1 MKKTIYSLIL
11 LLTVSLLSCTKVTPE
26 IINPRITIQADDKP
40 ATQGLSMPQNGS
52 LNLNAKV
59 ELTTQYTLSWSV
71 DGKPASTDSR
81 FKFTATEIGEHTI
94 LLNVLNNDGGKAS
107 ASLKVTVYENL
118 TVRITLDGKDPE
130 AGLSI
135 PYFKSLS
142 FGCQVKPEAQY
153 TFSWQV
159 NKESVSDKVNYTFNP
174 QKAGEYQIILSATN
188 QYGAIY
194 ADTTEVNVF
203 DFSKGTFVLNEGNMT
218 TEQGSM
224 IFISPRGTII
234 DSTYWRV
241 NGTSIGS
248 VAQDISITGNKM
260 YIISQNGGGDGM
272 LVVANA
278 TTLKKEEGYSK
289 GQLSPLAW
297 PTHIAVVGDNA
308 YIRDNKGVYKFSL
321 TSKTLTFIKGSER
334 AAKNRMAVIADKVF
348 IPAGRN
354 IYVLKDGALIH
365 TIEMAGTVSGV
376 IKSSDNNLWVA
387 CTTTPARIS
396 KIKPSDYTTIQ
407 TNELPTDAKVG
418 AGWGVS
424 PGISAH
430 ADTIYFSNATT
441 KISRHIF
448 NQNKTEYL
456 TDVKNHIQ
464 NAGIVYNNLAVHP
477 ATGELYFTTIK
488 GYGLDFLINDI
499 VKFDFSGPSPV
510 MKADHKNYTRFPAGI
525 FFTDSFK

>member
-1 MKKTIYSLIL
+1 
-11 LLTVSLLSCTKVTPE
+11 
-26 IINPRITIQADDKP
+26 
-40 ATQGLSMPQNGS
+40 
-52 LNLNAKV
+52 
-59 ELTTQYTLSWSV
+59 
-71 DGKPASTDSR
+71 
-81 FKFTATEIGEHTI
+81 
-94 LLNVLNNDGGKAS
+94 
-107 ASLKVTVYENL
+107 
-118 TVRITLDGKDPE
+118 
-130 AGLSI
+130 I

-224 IFISPRGTII
+224 IFISPRGPII

-308 YIRDNKGVYKFSL
+308 YIRDNKGIQIADLAAHSI
-321 TSKTLTFIKGSER
+321 TGTLKNSTG
-334 AAKNRMAVIADKVF
+334 AAKLPMVQTAGKVF
-348 IPAGRN
+348 VAAGKKILAIDPAA
-354 IYVLKDGALIH
+354 DAAGATAIDL
-365 TIEMAGTVSGV
+365 TAYGTVSG
-376 IKSSDNNLWVA
+376 
-387 CTTTPARIS
+387 
-396 KIKPSDYTTIQ
+396 
-407 TNELPTDAKVG
+407 
-418 AGWGVS
+418 
-424 PGISAH
+424 
-430 ADTIYFSNATT
+430 
-441 KISRHIF
+441 
-448 NQNKTEYL
+448 
-456 TDVKNHIQ
+456 
-464 NAGIVYNNLAVHP
+464 
-477 ATGELYFTTIK
+477 
-488 GYGLDFLINDI
+488 
-499 VKFDFSGPSPV
+499 
-510 MKADHKNYTRFPAGI
+510 
-525 FFTDSFK
+525 